1 MPRHKLPVASRTG
14 RLVTVLTALFGF
26 LAGLTLVVTH
36 AAGQGGA
43 STVALS
49 SRHLVGNRPHDHG
62 RPRPSQ
68 SSLWWHHHVSPRS
81 STSPLSGSSSAPAPT
96 TSPVGSS
103 PPGPTPSPTST
114 QVMPPASVQPDGPAG
129 NWKMV
134 WSDEFNGTS
143 LDTSKWYAWDNGT
156 VRNGVPMYASNVSE
170 SGGSLNL
177 TLTSSSSGA
186 SIVSSDEFGNNPAP
200 SDGYRMKV
208 GDVVEARILFPAVNG
223 KVANWPSIWLFGGP
237 NTSAPGEI
245 DLFEGLGGSATSN
258 YHPPSGSATI
268 NSYPSGS
275 WAGSWHTYTVVR
287 NASSFDVYV
296 DGHHFLTQP
305 TSDDGSSMSVIF
317 VNGAGQN
324 GPAAYPA
331 TMRVDYVRAWS
342 PA

>member
-1 MPRHKLPVASRTG
+1 
-14 RLVTVLTALFGF
+14 
-26 LAGLTLVVTH
+26 
-36 AAGQGGA
+36 
-43 STVALS
+43 
-49 SRHLVGNRPHDHG
+49 
-62 RPRPSQ
+62 
-68 SSLWWHHHVSPRS
+68 
-81 STSPLSGSSSAPAPT
+81 
-96 TSPVGSS
+96 
-103 PPGPTPSPTST
+103 
-114 QVMPPASVQPDGPAG
+114 
-129 NWKMV
+129 MV

>member
-14 RLVTVLTALFGF
+14 RLVTVLTALVGF
-26 LAGLTLVVTH
+26 IAGLTLVVTH
-36 AAGQGGA
+36 AAGQGGP

-49 SRHLVGNRPHDHG
+49 SQHFASHWR
-62 RPRPSQ
+62 
-68 SSLWWHHHVSPRS
+68 HHHRGPSPS
-81 STSPLSGSSSAPAPT
+81 PTSFTSPSSGSSSSPAPST
-96 TSPVGSS
+96 PSVGASS
-103 PPGPTPSPTST
+103 PGPTPSAGST
-114 QVMPPASVQPDGPAG
+114 QVTPPASVQPDGPAG
-129 NWKMV
+129 NWNLV

-143 LDTSKWYAWDNGT
+143 MDTSKWYAWDNGT

-177 TLTSSSSGA
+177 TLKSSTSGA
-186 SIVSSDEFGNNPAP
+186 SVVSANEFGNNPAP
-200 SDGYRMKV
+200 SNGYRMKV
-208 GDVVEARILFPAVNG
+208 GDVVQARILFPAANG
-223 KVANWPSIWLFGGP
+223 KVANWPSIWFFGGP

-268 NSYPSGS
+268 NSFPSGS

-287 NASSFDVYV
+287 HASSFDAYV
-296 DGHHFLTQP
+296 DGHLFLTQP
-305 TSDDGSSMSVIF
+305 TSDDGGSMSVIL

-324 GPAAYPA
+324 GPPAYPA
-331 TMRVDYVRAWS
+331 TMQVDYVRAWS